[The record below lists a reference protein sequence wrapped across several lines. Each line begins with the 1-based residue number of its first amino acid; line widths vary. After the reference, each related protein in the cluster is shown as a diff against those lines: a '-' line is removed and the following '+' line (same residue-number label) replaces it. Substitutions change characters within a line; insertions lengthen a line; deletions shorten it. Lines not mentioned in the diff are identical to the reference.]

1 MNEHKN
7 LRAPAGAP
15 TRRQV
20 IGLGAFTLAALAVG
34 SDRAW
39 TQQSMPEARS
49 QTASKGGSSMGS
61 ISVACYKPKPGCEQ
75 ALLELVRNHLPPL
88 RAQGLVTERAPIV
101 MRTADGTIVEIFEWV
116 SQEAIAGAHKNP
128 AVLDLWK
135 RFEVLCSYETPSNI
149 AEFHNMFAH
158 FEPL

>member
-1 MNEHKN
+1 MNEHTK
-7 LRAPAGAP
+7 LRVPAGAP

-20 IGLGAFTLAALAVG
+20 IGGGAFALAALAVG

-39 TQQSMPEARS
+39 AQQSMPEARR
-49 QTASKGGSSMGS
+49 QTASQGGSSMGS
-61 ISVACYKPKPGCEQ
+61 ISVACYKPRPGFEQ